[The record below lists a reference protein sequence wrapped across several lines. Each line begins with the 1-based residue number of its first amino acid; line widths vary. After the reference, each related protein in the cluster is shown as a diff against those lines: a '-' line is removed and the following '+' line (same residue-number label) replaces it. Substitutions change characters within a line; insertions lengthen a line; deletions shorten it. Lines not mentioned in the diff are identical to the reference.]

1 MNIIYKLTWQYMK
14 KNRKRTK
21 ATILGIICTLAVL
34 SAIYLFSQTLLDVI
48 RSNIIEE
55 QGGYHA
61 IFHELDQEQY
71 LKLSQDKKIKH
82 VQLENC
88 SSHDGKSALCAR
100 VELKKVNWLIFS
112 TTQKIAEQLG
122 MRQLP
127 ENERTELPYRVSGK
141 YDVTYHMELL
151 QYYGINQVGKFGV
164 GVLINLILFLVMLM
178 GSVLIYNAYA
188 ISTFEKLKY
197 LGTLGSIGATD
208 FQKASVVYCEGIL
221 EGIAGIPVGISAGV
235 LLVKGIILALRKL
248 FFYEDTLLVTVTV
261 KEILLL
267 VLLGFIMIFFACLFP
282 AWKAVQASGLDLA
295 VRPYTIGIKIRQRTN
310 LLGKHRILGTV
321 GMLAAKNIW
330 IRRKNYISNGILI
343 TLSFCV
349 ILDGAAAMRGIN
361 GDYYP
366 RDDRRREK
374 LQLWAELYTMDQ
386 DKIEKFY
393 QDVKDLPEVTSVS
406 LERNLDWGGIL
417 LQPGQIQKDLQ
428 EFEISGV
435 TGFGGLSREEELS
448 QIKGVKDMHSG
459 KWIEGYYL
467 RTVIVGL
474 DDNTFQNYVEAAGCQ
489 IPRQTGGAY
498 SVLVEDYEEVLTPQG
513 VDQRSILDLRPG
525 DSLSFYYSRYGD
537 MEAYTIGKWYSELDE
552 IRQGN
557 FTVIGTTQ
565 APPPY
570 PYFSGM
576 QDNIDGYQERTL
588 GICHIYM
595 SMSDFKKLLK
605 DPAYHETYGE
615 HPTDTYASNYESKS
629 IATYVKFEIKG
640 SRKNDESGLL
650 SQLLYGAESS
660 SQMEKEKRIGEKIKK
675 IAEDVG
681 LTQGEAADYNY
692 MLADG
697 RVLPENDTFVFNSR
711 LLWQRNQYFHSEKFF
726 QLILGYGLVL
736 LITILSLTNIFQN
749 ISTSMRM
756 RRKEFSAYQSIG
768 MSPASLRN
776 MLLFEAAI
784 YGVSGC
790 LAGIPLSFLLLYQV
804 YLSFKVNYA
813 LRWEMPW
820 DMVPVQIVFAILIIV
835 VPVVCAMSQLKN
847 LNIIDSIRD
856 ENM

>member
-1 MNIIYKLTWQYMK
+1 MDIIYKLTWQYMK

-71 LKLSQDKKIKH
+71 LKLSRDKKIRH
-82 VQLENC
+82 VQLEDC
-88 SSHDGKSALCAR
+88 GSHEEGNSLCAR
-100 VELKKVNWLIFS
+100 VELTKVNWRIFS
-112 TTQKIAEQLG
+112 TTQKMARQLG

-127 ENERTELPYRVSGK
+127 ENERTELPYRVSGE

-197 LGTLGSIGATD
+197 LGTLGSIGATG
-208 FQKASVVYCEGIL
+208 FQKASAVYCEGVL
-221 EGIAGIPVGISAGV
+221 EGMAGIPVGVGAGV
-235 LLVKGIILALRKL
+235 LLVKGIVFGLRKL

-261 KEILLL
+261 KDIVLL

-282 AWKAVQASGLDLA
+282 AWKAIQASGLDLA
-295 VRPYTIGIKIRQRTN
+295 VRPYTMGIKIRQRTN
-310 LLGKHRILGTV
+310 LLGNHRILGPV
-321 GMLAAKNIW
+321 GMLAAKNVW

-343 TLSFCV
+343 ILTFCV
-349 ILDGAAAMRGIN
+349 ILDGAAVMRGIN

-366 RDDRRREK
+366 RDDRSREK
-374 LQLWAELYTMDQ
+374 LQLWSELYTMDQ

-435 TGFGGLSREEELS
+435 TGFGGLSREEEMS
-448 QIKGVKDMHSG
+448 QIKSVKDMRSG

-474 DDNTFQNYVEAAGCQ
+474 DDDTFQNYVEAAGCQ
-489 IPRQTGGAY
+489 LPQQTGGAY
-498 SVLVEDYEEVLTPQG
+498 SVLIEDYEEVRTSQG

-525 DSLSFYYSRYGD
+525 DNLSFYYSRYGD
-537 MEAYTIGKWYSELDE
+537 MDEYTVGDWYSELDE

-565 APPPY
+565 EPPPY

-588 GICHIYM
+588 GICHMYM
-595 SMSDFKKLLK
+595 SMSDFKKLLE
-605 DPAYHETYGE
+605 DPAYNETYGE
-615 HPTDTYASNYESKS
+615 HPTDTYAFNYESRS
-629 IATYVKFEIKG
+629 IATYVKFKTKG
-640 SRKNDESGLL
+640 SEKSDEGGLL
-650 SQLLYGAESS
+650 SQLMHGDESS
-660 SQMEKEKRIGEKIKK
+660 SQMEKEKRLGEKIKK
-675 IAEDVG
+675 IAENAG
-681 LTQGEAADYNY
+681 LTPGVAADYNY
-692 MLADG
+692 MLAGG
-697 RVLPENDTFVFNSR
+697 RVLPEDDTFVFNSR
-711 LLWQRNQYFHSEKFF
+711 LLWQRDQYFHSEKFF

-736 LITILSLTNIFQN
+736 LIAILALTNIFQN

-768 MSPASLRN
+768 MSSDSLRN

-790 LAGIPLSFLLLYQV
+790 LVGMPVSFLILYQV
-804 YLSFKVNYA
+804 YISYKENYA
-813 LRWEMPW
+813 IRWEMPW
-820 DMVPVQIVFAILIIV
+820 DMVPVQIAFAILIIV
-835 VPVVCAMSQLKN
+835 IPVVCAMSQLKN